1 MSELTREEIA
11 KIFHR
16 VWLHAD
22 EQGEQETR
30 VMAYIAALRAKIE
43 ALEKDVA
50 QLNNVLRHAGWG
62 QGEIDSAA
70 YTFDK
75 LAKANTGLV
84 NERDRLKEAA
94 ESLCIEC
101 MYTMQAALRG
111 ETGGA

>member
-1 MSELTREEIA
+1 VEPLTREQIA
-11 KIFHR
+11 KIFHQ

-30 VMAYIAALRAKIE
+30 VMAYIDALRAKVE

-75 LAKANTGLV
+75 LATANTGLV
-84 NERDRLKEAA
+84 YERDRLLEELTEARQLA
-94 ESLCIEC
+94 S
-101 MYTMQAALRG
+101 ANNLRG